1 MEEQG
6 EEEKFLEAED
16 LYYMNLELEK
26 QKGRELELRLESGEA
41 LLHAEREAR
50 YRAEADLERLRCV
63 SKHGDHTGLRKRNE
77 AKKKAHQERVKELAE
92 KYGLEGKWGYDPDSG
107 MITTE

>member
-6 EEEKFLEAED
+6 REGKFLEAED

-26 QKGRELELRLESGEA
+26 QKRRELELSLESSGA

-63 SKHGDHTGLRKRNE
+63 SKHGDHTDLRQRID
-77 AKKKAHQERVKELAE
+77 AKKKAHQERVKKLTE
-92 KYGLEGKWGYDPDSG
+92 KYGLDGKWGYDPDTG
-107 MITTE
+107 LITT